1 MLQYGKIPCG
11 GNMLLRECL
20 EEIED
25 FRVRR
30 CRKFELAD
38 IFLLVLLGILNGY
51 NDIEHI
57 AEWAEEAEEEIKGL
71 VKFEFGTPSADTI
84 LRVFQHVNAD
94 RIEEVFLKWAHGIYE
109 SLKIESE
116 KTFVAID
123 GKTMRGSNMVTGA
136 KGIHIVSAWAD
147 ELSLV
152 LGQIKT
158 DEKSNEITA
167 IPELLELIDIKGAV
181 ITIDAMGCQKKIC
194 EKIIEKKSDY
204 VLSLKGNQ
212 GSTHDAVKDFFGMDE
227 RQLEKYGVV
236 KTEKECSVDHGRI
249 ETREYF
255 LCTDLSWLDNRRQWA
270 GLRAVVMAKERRVVG
285 GGESNDVRYFL
296 TSLEN
301 IETVKKAI
309 RRHWGI
315 ENRLHWCLDV
325 FFGEDGKRHR
335 KDHCPE
341 NMTVMRRIALNLL
354 RAPEK
359 PENKKKDNLSKRKV
373 WFRANRKFREA
384 VLRQL

>member
-1 MLQYGKIPCG
+1 
-11 GNMLLRECL
+11 MLLRECL

-57 AEWAEEAEEEIKGL
+57 AEWAEDAEESIRGL

-94 RIEEVFLKWAHGIYE
+94 RIEAAFLKWAHGIYE
-109 SLKIESE
+109 NLKIEDG

-123 GKTMRGSNMVTGA
+123 GKTMRGSNKVTGT
-136 KGIHIVSAWAD
+136 KGIHVVSAWAD
-147 ELSLV
+147 ELNLV

-167 IPELLELIDIKGAV
+167 IPELLELLDLKGLIV
-181 ITIDAMGCQKKIC
+181 TIDAMGCQKKIC

-212 GSTHDAVKDFFGMDE
+212 SSTHDAVKDFFEMDE
-227 RQLEKYGVV
+227 KELEKYGVV
-236 KTEKECSVDHGRI
+236 KTEKERNVDHGRI

-255 LCTDLSWLDNRRQWA
+255 LCTDLSWLDSRRQWA
-270 GLRAVVMAKERRVVG
+270 GLNAVAMAKEKRIVDG
-285 GGESNDVRYFL
+285 KESSDVRYFL

-301 IETVKKAI
+301 IETVKEAI
-309 RRHWGI
+309 LRHWGI
-315 ENRLHWCLDV
+315 ENRLHWCLDIS
-325 FFGEDGKRHR
+325 FGEDGKRHR

-354 RAPEK
+354 RTPEK
-359 PENKKKDNLSKRKV
+359 PENKKKDSLSKRKV
-373 WFRANRKFREA
+373 WFRANRKFRQS
-384 VLRQL
+384 VLQHL

>member
-11 GNMLLRECL
+11 GKMLLRECL

-57 AEWAEEAEEEIKGL
+57 AEWAEEAEEEIKGF

-94 RIEEVFLKWAHGIYE
+94 RIEEVFLKWARGIYE

-123 GKTMRGSNMVTGA
+123 GKTMRGSNRVTGA

-167 IPELLELIDIKGAV
+167 IPELLE
-181 ITIDAMGCQKKIC
+181 
-194 EKIIEKKSDY
+194 
-204 VLSLKGNQ
+204 
-212 GSTHDAVKDFFGMDE
+212 H
-227 RQLEKYGVV
+227 
-236 KTEKECSVDHGRI
+236 
-249 ETREYF
+249 
-255 LCTDLSWLDNRRQWA
+255 LSWLDSRRQWA
-270 GLRAVVMAKERRVVG
+270 GLSAVVMAKERRVVG
-285 GGESNDVRYFL
+285 GRESNDVRYFL

-315 ENRLHWCLDV
+315 ERCLHWCLDV